1 VPASPRSTGFSSEVG
16 GDAGTLGYDGIVY
29 ALLLRVPLTIA
40 QSSTAGQFVRVNIAA
55 SLVLDEPISPA
66 RWLGIA
72 ARICVGVFLAGFNA
86 NV

>member
-1 VPASPRSTGFSSEVG
+1 VA
-16 GDAGTLGYDGIVY
+16 TLVLFGYDGIVY
-29 ALLLRVPLTIA
+29 ALLLLRVPLTIV
-40 QSSTAGQFVRVNIAA
+40 QSSTAGQFVGVKIAA

-66 RWLGIA
+66 RWAGIA